1 MVMTH
6 KARQV
11 THNFEPNNG
20 RRALVGEVEW
30 CQGLL
35 KGQVW
40 GLAEANAG
48 LQLWNSDIQATMEAT
63 TEVMLHLLAEPRGE
77 ASPVAPA
84 ASGITRTEFATYR
97 AKSEYDLSV
106 LVQTLKGRGATKSAS
121 WPSRPS
127 KTPTTGDRRTPT
139 QICNCTRTSWGSCSC
154 SRCRG

>member
-63 TEVMLHLLAEPRGE
+63 TKVMLQLLAGLREGGGAPP
-77 ASPVAPA
+77 AAPA
-84 ASGITRTEFATYR
+84 TSGVLRARFATYR
-97 AKSEYDLSV
+97 AKLEYNFSV
-106 LVQTLKGRGATKSAS
+106 FVKILKEGATRLA
-121 WPSRPS
+121 WRPPCS
-127 KTPTTGDRRTPT
+127 GDP
-139 QICNCTRTSWGSCSC
+139 IE
-154 SRCRG
+154 